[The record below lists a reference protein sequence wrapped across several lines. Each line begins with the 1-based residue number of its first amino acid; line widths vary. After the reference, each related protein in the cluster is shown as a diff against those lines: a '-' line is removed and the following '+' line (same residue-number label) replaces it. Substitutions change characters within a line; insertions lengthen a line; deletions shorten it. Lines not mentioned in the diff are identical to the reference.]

1 MKRCLLAILLQILLS
16 CSVSAANKLPFE
28 VFYDLVQL
36 YLEISDDFSED
47 TEELHSNLSK
57 YYENPIDWNNAT
69 HQQLADLLFIP
80 DQIIDELLY
89 YVYIYG
95 PVHSINELRL
105 VPYVDDKLFDLL
117 PSVLTVSD
125 SIQSPHWSDP
135 FPYSSHKFTSRT
147 DFEAE
152 RRQGY
157 KTGAYP
163 GPPFRQLLKYNT
175 EASPSFSAAVTLETD
190 AGEPW
195 NVRGFDL
202 YRAYAQF
209 SSFLNDSRVV
219 VGTYRAS
226 FGCGLI
232 IGASS
237 YGNFPSR
244 LRAKRSSYSI
254 RGYSGTSEAPSLNGV
269 AASIVPVKGLNL
281 TAVYGYSPIDA
292 HIVNGSWTSV
302 IDDGRHRTL
311 SEQTNNYSLNLHTI
325 AAHLLYSHRFFSVG
339 ATAYGGF
346 FSLPSAIFGKRQW
359 AVSLDYSAKYR
370 AFSFSGETSLSQ
382 HNAIATTNFL
392 TITPLPELSFVLN
405 IRHFSDSY
413 HSFWAKSYSRYD
425 RVSGED
431 GISLSAIFPVCR
443 NMIIDLFADVT
454 RNNVAAN
461 TSLRD
466 PLYYDFRARYTASFR
481 NSSTLRLY
489 FRFKQQQSS
498 YLPLNE
504 HIKDV
509 SEEQVYLINLQY
521 RCPFANGFTTT
532 SGAQF
537 SLARELRD
545 VWSSNTLGWL
555 IYQDLDYQL
564 AKTGLLFRLRLAVF
578 DTPLWA
584 NRFYLNEANIAE
596 SSYSPVIYGEGF
608 RWYFIMKYNAR
619 CGLSAQLRIA
629 QTIYADRQEIG
640 SSHDLTSSPHRTE
653 FSILLSY
660 RFKQNKNTLYY
671 ERRPTS
677 L

>member
-1 MKRCLLAILLQILLS
+1 MKRCILAIFLS
-16 CSVSAANKLPFE
+16 ISLTCTVSAAKKLPFDL
-28 VFYDLVQL
+28 FYDLVLL
-36 YLEISDDFSED
+36 YLETSDDSSENP
-47 TEELHSNLSK
+47 EELHANLSK
-57 YYENPIDWNNAT
+57 YYENPIEWNNAT

-89 YVYIYG
+89 YVYVYG

-117 PSVLTVSD
+117 PSVLAVSD
-125 SIQSPHWSDP
+125 SIKSPNWVDP
-135 FPYSSHKFTSRT
+135 FSYASHKFTLRS

-152 RRQGY
+152 RRKGY
-157 KTGAYP
+157 KSGTYP
-163 GPPFRQLLKYNT
+163 DPPFRQLVKYST

-219 VGTYRAS
+219 VGSYRAS
-226 FGCGLI
+226 FGCGLVL
-232 IGASS
+232 GTYS
-237 YGNFPSR
+237 YGNFSSR
-244 LRAKRSSYSI
+244 LRSKRSSYAI

-269 AASIVPVKGLNL
+269 AASIVPVKGLSIS
-281 TAVYGYSPIDA
+281 AIYGYSPIDA
-292 HIVNGSWTSV
+292 HITGGFWSSV
-302 IDDGRHRTL
+302 IDDGLHRTI
-311 SEQTNNYSLNLHTI
+311 SEQANNFSLNLHTI
-325 AAHLLYSHRFFSVG
+325 AAHILYSHRFFSVG

-346 FSLPSAIFGKRQW
+346 FSLPSTVFGNRQW
-359 AVSLDYSAKYR
+359 ALSLDYSAKYR
-370 AFSFSGETSLSQ
+370 VFSFSGETSISQ
-382 HNAIATTNFL
+382 GNGIATTNFI
-392 TITPLPELSFVLN
+392 TVTPLPELSFALN
-405 IRHFSDSY
+405 IRHFSNDY
-413 HSFWAKSYSRYD
+413 HSFWANSYARYD

-431 GISLSAIFPVCR
+431 GVSFSAIFPLYR
-443 NMIIDLFADVT
+443 FMTIDFFADVT
-454 RNNVAAN
+454 RNNIAVN
-461 TSLRD
+461 TSLRN
-466 PLYYDFRARYTASFR
+466 PLFYDFRARYSASFR
-481 NSSTLRLY
+481 NSSTLHLY
-489 FRFKQQQSS
+489 FRFKQQQST
-498 YLPLNE
+498 YLPLYN
-504 HIKDV
+504 HIYNV
-509 SEEQVYLINLQY
+509 SEEQVYLLNLNY
-521 RCPFANGFTTT
+521 RCPFPNGFTTN

-537 SLARELRD
+537 SLAREFKD
-545 VWSSNTLGWL
+545 VWSSNNLGWL
-555 IYQDLDYQL
+555 IYQDVDYSL
-564 AKTGLLFRLRLAVF
+564 AKTNLLFRIRLALF
-578 DTPLWA
+578 DAPLWA
-584 NRFYLNEANIAE
+584 NRFYLNEASIAE
-596 SSYSPVIYGEGF
+596 SSYSPVLYGEGF